1 MYSHAWETESTQHT
15 EQPVLKHHPN
25 NGPRDRWVCPGRWHP
40 VVPLQLGGNVHMT
53 VQSHLS
59 PDSWMENTGRK
70 NQSHPSNWSLL
81 SCWASMH
88 HPLGCTG
95 VGASGAAAL
104 LAQPALHVQGQ
115 GEGPGTCLTL
125 EPPAASPL
133 WLCLVTHRLQCPSAV
148 CISSPLLH
156 QPDASQLLGCSPQLL
171 AEPHSWGRLQRAS
184 GTNGKQDLT

>member
-1 MYSHAWETESTQHT
+1 M
-15 EQPVLKHHPN
+15 
-25 NGPRDRWVCPGRWHP
+25 
-40 VVPLQLGGNVHMT
+40 VPLQLGDNVHMT

-59 PDSWMENTGRK
+59 PDSWVGNTGRK

-81 SCWASMH
+81 SCQASVH

-115 GEGPGTCLTL
+115 GEGPGMCLTL

-133 WLCLVTHRLQCPSAV
+133 WLCLVKHRLQVPQC
-148 CISSPLLH
+148 CLH
-156 QPDASQLLGCSPQLL
+156 LIPTATPARCLPAPGMQPTAPGR
-171 AEPHSWGRLQRAS
+171 AHSWGRLQRAS
-184 GTNGKQDLT
+184 STNGRQDLT